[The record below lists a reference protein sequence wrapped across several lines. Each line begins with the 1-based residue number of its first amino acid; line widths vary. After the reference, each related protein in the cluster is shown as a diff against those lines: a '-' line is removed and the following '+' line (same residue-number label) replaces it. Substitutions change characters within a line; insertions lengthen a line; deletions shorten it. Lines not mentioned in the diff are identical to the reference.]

1 MSEHEEQT
9 GGLSIQEILD
19 YLPHRY
25 PFLLIDRVESYRL
38 GETLTA
44 IKNVTVNE
52 PCFTGHFPGRPIFP
66 GVLILE
72 AMAQATG
79 VLAFLTTGHKADDKS
94 LYLFVGVD
102 DARFRK
108 PVTPGDQLRIVVEIL
123 NHKRGI
129 WKFQAR
135 AEVDGEIV
143 CSAHLMSA
151 QRPA

>member
-1 MSEHEEQT
+1 M
-9 GGLSIQEILD
+9 SIQEILE

-25 PFLLIDRVESYRL
+25 PFLMVDRIESYVL

-44 IKNVTVNE
+44 IKNVTINE

-72 AMAQATG
+72 AMAQAAG
-79 VLAFLTTGHKADDKS
+79 ILGFLSSGKRPDEKS

-102 DARFRK
+102 GARFRRQ
-108 PVTPGDQLRIVVEIL
+108 VTPGDQLRITVDAITF
-123 NHKRGI
+123 KRGI
-129 WKFQAR
+129 WKFRAQALV
-135 AEVDGEIV
+135 AGTEV
-143 CSAHLMSA
+143 CSAELMSA